1 MMYNYGSEVP
11 EAQYA
16 VSWKGIWGNKN
27 GKLMITCSQPRH
39 GEIIVNSI
47 MGRWFS
53 FDGASLQ
60 GTTLM

>member
-47 MGRWFS
+47 MGR
-53 FDGASLQ
+53 
-60 GTTLM
+60 